1 MTDAERR
8 IADEL
13 RKAAITRMTEA
24 YFSGHVLSMYV
35 QTPGG
40 KWSRIAQR
48 CRVVVGDD
56 FRPTV
61 QATISM
67 PEGSLVFN
75 AIIERAHT

>member
-56 FRPTV
+56 FFAFQKCRQSRVHALETFD
-61 QATISM
+61 T
-67 PEGSLVFN
+67 
-75 AIIERAHT
+75 